1 MSKKKGSAWTRIR
14 DKDIAVPR
22 FASGSFNPS
31 GFFNPP
37 KKKSK
42 GKKPTIRSLT
52 TAINN
57 QIKLRK
63 EITKLNNDL
72 DIERKKEKEIRQA
85 LEDW

>member
-1 MSKKKGSAWTRIR
+1 MSKKKGITWGIGDKYSATRLG
-14 DKDIAVPR
+14 
-22 FASGSFNPS
+22 SGLFNPS

>member
-1 MSKKKGSAWTRIR
+1 MSKKKGITWGNVNLA
-14 DKDIAVPR
+14 DIYLNKIKPD
-22 FASGSFNPS
+22 GTPIKLPS
-31 GFFNPP
+31 P

>member
-1 MSKKKGSAWTRIR
+1 VSKKKGSAWTRIR
-14 DKDIAVPR
+14 DKDIAVTR
-22 FASGSFNPS
+22 FASGSFNPYCHI
-31 GFFNPP
+31 P